1 MATAAPERQQETP
14 DAPPAAPPGR
24 PGDSDEGAETRGGF
38 RRMLGVFGS
47 GYPRSFAIG
56 TAFSVAWSPC
66 IGPILGVVLTLAATS
81 GTAYQGALL
90 LVFYSLGLGVWFLAF
105 GGFFSFFAPRMRK
118 LQPHMQKLMIGS
130 GVLFIGLGALM
141 ILGRFSE
148 LNNYFA
154 SLGFFFGQTVTA
166 EEGLAGGG
174 ALSGAMGPAIAF
186 FGGIVSFLSPCV
198 LPLVPAYLVN
208 LAGES
213 VLDSGNERADR
224 RRILGHSVA
233 FVVGF
238 TLVFAAIGASVGL
251 VGNLVIEQL
260 DTLTRIGGGVLIIMG
275 LQMSGLIHIPYLDRT
290 FQVPQP
296 N

>member
-1 MATAAPERQQETP
+1 MATSAPERQQATP
-14 DAPPAAPPGR
+14 EAPPAAPPGH
-24 PGDSDEGAETRGGF
+24 SDDDGRSRSGF
-38 RRMLGVFGS
+38 RRLLGVFGS

-90 LVFYSLGLGVWFLAF
+90 LVFYALGLGVWFLAF
-105 GGFFSFFAPRMRK
+105 GAFFSFFAPRMRK

-130 GVLFIGLGALM
+130 GVLFIGLGTLM
-141 ILGRFSE
+141 ILGQFAE
-148 LNNYFA
+148 LNQYFTR
-154 SLGFFFGQTVTA
+154 LGFFFGQTESA
-166 EEGLAGGG
+166 EAELASGG
-174 ALSGAMGPAIAF
+174 ALSGALGPAIAF
-186 FGGIVSFLSPCV
+186 FGGVVSFLSPCV

-208 LAGES
+208 IAGES
-213 VLDSGNERADR
+213 VLDSGDEQADR
-224 RRILGHSVA
+224 RRIFGHSVA

-251 VGNLVIEQL
+251 VGNLVVEQL

-296 N
+296 S